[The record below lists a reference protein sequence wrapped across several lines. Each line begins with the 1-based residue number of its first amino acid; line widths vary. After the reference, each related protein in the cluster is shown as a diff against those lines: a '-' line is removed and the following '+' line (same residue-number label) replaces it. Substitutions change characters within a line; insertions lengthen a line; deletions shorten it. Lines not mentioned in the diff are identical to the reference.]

1 MAETYLTL
9 TNKVIARLNEVA
21 LTSSTFSNARGIQ
34 VQCQNAVNEAVR
46 YINQKEFQ
54 YPFNHAT
61 DTEVLTAGV
70 VRYSVPATT
79 KTVDYNTFRI
89 IKDSDLGITGGR
101 LRTLNY
107 NDYINSFITQEDE
120 INSTTTSTTHTDSV
134 TTITV
139 SSTSG
144 FDSAGTLFIGNEEIT
159 YTAIGSSTTFT
170 GCTRGAGGTT
180 AASIASGV
188 TVTQFD
194 GGGIPEFIIRTPD
207 NNYLL
212 YPFPTKSVTI
222 KYDYYTFPTDM
233 SAHGDTTTIPDRF
246 AAVIIDGATAFVYQ
260 YRGETQ
266 QYQLNMQR
274 FEQGIK
280 NMQTLLVNRFDYI
293 RSTYIPK
300 SSGASNTSTLNLRV
314 S

>member
-21 LTSSTFSNARGIQ
+21 LTSTTFSSARGIQ
-34 VQCQNAVNEAVR
+34 VQCQNAINESIR
-46 YINQKEFQ
+46 FINQREFN

-61 DTEVLTAGV
+61 ESKTLTAGV
-70 VRYSVPATT
+70 VRYTLPTST

-89 IKDSDLGITGGR
+89 VQNSTLGNSGYKLGQ
-101 LRTLNY
+101 LDY
-107 NDYINSFITQEDE
+107 NDYINRVVNQEDE
-120 INSTTTSTTHTDSV
+120 ISTTTTSTTHTDSV

-139 SSTSG
+139 SSTTG
-144 FDSAGTLFIGNEEIT
+144 FDSAGTIVIGGETIT

-170 GCTRGAGGTT
+170 GCTRGASATT
-180 AASIASGV
+180 AATIASGV
-188 TVTQFD
+188 TVTQFTK
-194 GGGIPEFIIRTPD
+194 GGVPEIVVRTPD

-212 YPFPTKSVTI
+212 YPFPNKEYVI
-222 KYDYYTFPTDM
+222 KFDYYTFPTDLA
-233 SAHGDTTTIPDRF
+233 AHGDTTTIPDRF
-246 AAVIIDGATAFVYQ
+246 APVIIDGATAFVYQ

-280 NMQTLLVNRFDYI
+280 NMQTLLINKFSYLRSTFIPRTGVHGSGSVDI
-293 RSTYIPK
+293 RS
-300 SSGASNTSTLNLRV
+300 V
-314 S
+314 

>member
-21 LTSSTFSNARGIQ
+21 LTSATFSNARGIQ
-34 VQCQNAVNEAVR
+34 VQCQNAVNESIR

-61 DTEVLTAGV
+61 NTETLVAGTV
-70 VRYSVPATT
+70 KYNLPATA
-79 KTVDYNTFRI
+79 KTLDYNTFRI
-89 IKDSDLGITGGR
+89 VKDGDIGSAGGK
-101 LRTLNY
+101 LYTLAY
-107 NDYINSFITQEDE
+107 NDYVNTYITQEDE
-120 INSTTTSTTHTDSV
+120 IDTTTTSTTHTDSV

-139 SSTSG
+139 ASTSG
-144 FDSAGTLFIGNEEIT
+144 FASTGTLYVGNEQIL

-170 GCTRGAGGTT
+170 GCTRGAGSTT
-180 AASIASGV
+180 AVSIASGV
-188 TVTQFD
+188 QVAQFN
-194 GGGIPEFIIRTPD
+194 GGGIPQYVIRAPD
-207 NNYLL
+207 NNYIL
-212 YPFPTKSVTI
+212 YPFPTKTYTV
-222 KYDYYTFPTDM
+222 KYDYFTFPTDM
-233 SAHGDTTTIPDRF
+233 SAYGDTTSIPDRF

-266 QYQLNMQR
+266 QYQLNFGR

-280 NMQTLLVNRFDYI
+280 NMQTLLINRYEYV

-300 SSGASNTSTLNLRV
+300 AGGTSSSADLNIRIN
-314 S
+314 

>member
-21 LTSSTFSNARGIQ
+21 LTSSTFSSARGIQ
-34 VQCQNAVNEAVR
+34 VQCQNAVNESIR

-79 KTVDYNTFRI
+79 KTVDYNTFRV
-89 IKDSDLGITGGR
+89 IKDSDLGVTGGR
-101 LRTLNY
+101 LKILNY
-107 NDYINSFITQEDE
+107 NDYVNNFITQEDE

-139 SSTSG
+139 SSTTG
-144 FDSAGTLFIGNEEIT
+144 FDSAGTLFIGNEQIT
-159 YTAIGSSTTFT
+159 YTGTTSTTFT
-170 GCTRGAGGTT
+170 GCTRGAGSTT
-180 AASIASGV
+180 ATSIASGI

-194 GGGIPEFIIRTPD
+194 GGGVPEFVVRTPD

-222 KYDYYTFPTDM
+222 KFDYYTFPTDM
-233 SAHGDTTTIPDRF
+233 SAHGDTTTVPDRF

-266 QYQLNMQR
+266 QYQLNFGR

-280 NMQTLLVNRFDYI
+280 NMQTLLINRFDYV
-293 RSTYIPK
+293 RSTYIPQ
-300 SSGASNTSTLNLRV
+300 SGSGSNSSTLNLRV